1 MDGIITEI
9 EKDIANTKDQRW
21 AKQFGDFAE
30 QLVMYVLGR
39 CKNMSVA
46 LVDHVGA
53 DVFAV
58 SRADHSQ
65 RFAVSVK
72 GRIIPMSESMNF
84 VFDKDNMNKLEET
97 ADTFGMESALALV
110 LVDEQ
115 EGRRKIRLF
124 FFTMRNIDSLC
135 RNEEAKFVSYT
146 KKGEISFKITES
158 KNAHYLT
165 EHFKGDGAG
174 RWADYIDY
182 TELTFDS
189 LSGEVSFLK

>member
-9 EKDIANTKDQRW
+9 EKDTANTKDQRW

-58 SRADHSQ
+58 SRADHSK

-72 GRIIPMSESMNF
+72 GRIIPKSESMNF
-84 VFDKDNMNKLEET
+84 VFDMDNMKKLKET
-97 ADTFGMESALALV
+97 ADVFGMEPALALV

-115 EGRRKIRLF
+115 EGKRKIRLF
-124 FFTMRNIDSLC
+124 FFTMENIDILC
-135 RNEEAKFVSYT
+135 RNEEAEFVKYT
-146 KKGEISFKITES
+146 DKGEISFKITES
-158 KNAHYLT
+158 RKMHYLT
-165 EHFKGDGAG
+165 KHFKEDGAG

-182 TELTFDS
+182 TELTFDE
-189 LSGEVSFLK
+189 LTKGVSFLQ